1 MWTFIKLI
9 FLASLCYF
17 PIVIPNVL
25 QRKSHSLEFRY
36 RQLRKAVKFIFP
48 ALKIDFHI
56 NHQEM
61 LQSSDPFLIV
71 SNHHS
76 YLDPFLMIYLMDH
89 PVRFV
94 AKKEIR
100 FYPIFG
106 DATASIDALFLD
118 RKNIRSQI
126 KTLQTMKESMMRK
139 ETRWV
144 IYPEGTRN
152 KTYSNP
158 MLPFKA
164 GSFKHAM
171 ESKTPILPMVAYG
184 FHRPLNPKIRMKR
197 YPVQIDFLDPITPKM
212 YEGKTSQEVAEMI
225 QSLIQARS
233 YQMIEDDKQ
242 LVKALSSK
250 KRKS

>member
-17 PIVIPNVL
+17 PLVLPNVL
-25 QRKSHSLEFRY
+25 RRKSHSLEFRY
-36 RQLRKAVKFIFP
+36 RHLRKAVKFIFP

-56 NHQEM
+56 DHPEM
-61 LQSSDPFLIV
+61 LATKDPFLIV

-100 FYPIFG
+100 KYPIFG

-126 KTLQTMKESMMRK
+126 KTLHMMKESMERK

-164 GSFKHAM
+164 GSFKHALD
-171 ESKTPILPMVAYG
+171 TNTTILPMVAYG
-184 FHRPLNPKIRMKR
+184 FHRPLNPKLHFKR
-197 YPVQIDFLDPITPKM
+197 YPVQIDFLDPITPEMVK
-212 YEGKTSQEVAEMI
+212 GKTSQEVATMVHDLIQKRSHEMI
-225 QSLIQARS
+225 EKDQ
-233 YQMIEDDKQ
+233 E
-242 LVKALSSK
+242 LVAALK
-250 KRKS
+250 TKRKH